1 MNILN
6 KLPRDLQHEVFSY
19 VDIYENDRKNVF
31 KQLLTENDRKNVF
44 KQLLI
49 ESDNYNVIL
58 ARLTS
63 IVIEVYNR
71 DYETLDD
78 LKEHINLVY
87 EDLQND
93 IDYSLLFQSPFTK
106 IKLQKYGIPN
116 IITYINNII
125 EN

>member
-6 KLPRDLQHEVFSY
+6 KLPSDLQHEVFSY
-19 VDIYENDRKNVF
+19 IDIYENERKNVFKQLLTKNERKNVF
-31 KQLLTENDRKNVF
+31 KQLLTEWG
-44 KQLLI
+44 
-49 ESDNYNVIL
+49 NYNIFL
-58 ARLTS
+58 ATFTT
-63 IVIEVYNR
+63 IVMDVYNR

-106 IKLQKYGIPN
+106 IKFQKYGIPLIYN
-116 IITYINNII
+116 YITTA
-125 EN
+125 